1 MLNADSSTL
10 KSESDDQSRNAAPT
24 IPSEV
29 ACALDALGPLLTML
43 STDRLGKIFFSSV
56 TK

>member
-10 KSESDDQSRNAAPT
+10 KSDSDDQSRNTAPT
-24 IPSEV
+24 MPSEV
-29 ACALDALGPLLTML
+29 AWRWIPWVLEMML

-56 TK
+56 T